1 MRVIDW
7 SEIAAGSSSSETSAL
22 TIGVFD
28 GIHRGHQAL
37 IETITAKNAEFLS
50 TIITFR
56 KNPKEFLKKNEFKGD
71 ILSLNQKLALFEQLS
86 IAQVVLID
94 FSENFSKISGKR
106 FLDLVRNRLCPGFV
120 AVGSN
125 FHCGYRGDTD
135 AACLKALYR
144 KAGIPVEELAP
155 VLDGAHPVSSSRI
168 RDAIA
173 SGDFS
178 TAARL
183 LGRNFEFDVS
193 SIVPEDREGG
203 IFYRTDYLR
212 RVVPGPGSYPVLL
225 HGGKG
230 AGATKAGVV
239 VLKDGIF
246 VPHPGEAPCRIE
258 FFEGSVDL
266 PPRDGALSGFPRVPQ
281 GV

>member
-7 SEIAAGSSSSETSAL
+7 SEIAAGFSPSETSAL

-56 KNPKEFLKKNEFKGD
+56 KNPKEFLKKNEFRGD
-71 ILSLNQKLALFEQLS
+71 ILSLNQKLALFEQFS

-135 AACLKALYR
+135 AACLEAFYR

-155 VLDGAHPVSSSRI
+155 VLDGAYPVSSSRI

-225 HGGKG
+225 HNGKG
-230 AGATKAGVV
+230 AGTTKAGVV

-246 VPHPGEAPCRIE
+246 VPPHGEGEAPCRIE
-258 FFEGSVDL
+258 FF
-266 PPRDGALSGFPRVPQ
+266 
-281 GV
+281 